1 MTPFR
6 IAITGPESTGKSTLS
21 AQLAEA
27 LSCPWRPEAARAY
40 LTGLNRLYEEG
51 DLYHIFRKQ
60 QDAEEALLRQK
71 PQFLVLDTEETVLRI
86 WSEEK
91 FGRCDLRILQ
101 SLAENPPHL
110 YLLTGIDLPWEPD
123 PLREHP
129 NPADRLRLWKMYQDA
144 MVHAGVPWKA
154 LEGGPKPRLQQALGA
169 LSEALQNAG
178 PTFRY

>member
-27 LSCPWRPEAARAY
+27 LGCSWRPEAARAY
-40 LTGLNRLYEEG
+40 LTDLNRPYEEG
-51 DLYHIFRKQ
+51 DLYEIFRKQ
-60 QDAEEALLRQK
+60 QQAEEALLRQN
-71 PQFLVLDTEETVLRI
+71 PEFLVLDTEETVLRV

-91 FGRCDLRILQ
+91 YGRCDPRILQ
-101 SLAENPPHL
+101 SLAENPPDL

-129 NPADRLRLWKMYQDA
+129 DPADRLRLWKMYQDA
-144 MVHAGVPWKA
+144 MVHSGVSWKA
-154 LEGGPKPRLQQALGA
+154 LEGGPEQRLQQAL
-169 LSEALQNAG
+169 NAVRNAA